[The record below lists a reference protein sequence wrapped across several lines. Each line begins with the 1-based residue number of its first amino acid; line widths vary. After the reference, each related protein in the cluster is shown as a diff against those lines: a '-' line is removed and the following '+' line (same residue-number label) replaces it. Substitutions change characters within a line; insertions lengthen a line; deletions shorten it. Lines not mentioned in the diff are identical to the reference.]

1 MKYIDKYQGSEVS
14 FWEVFPYMKETGLF
28 KTLYKADRSKDKN
41 KSSKVMW
48 YLALLKD
55 IDSEFYT
62 LEKDDQYGIITDTV
76 DLDVLKYLGSKEE
89 LDLYEKYFEE
99 FIDTAITADI
109 RSMEAK
115 LVERKQFIK
124 DTPYS
129 LDEMVYPDIE
139 AGETFKPYKKQGTA
153 AQLDKMIVDT
163 KNIHEEIRKLR
174 EAARSEQTEKGKG
187 GRESSFLEG

>member
-99 FIDTAITADI
+99 FIDTVITADI
-109 RSMEAK
+109 RAMETK

>member
-89 LDLYEKYFEE
+89 LDLYENYFEE
-99 FIDTAITADI
+99 FIDTVITADI
-109 RSMEAK
+109 RAMESK
-115 LVERKQFIK
+115 LLERKKFIRE
-124 DTPYS
+124 TPYS
-129 LDEMVYPDIE
+129 LDEMIYPDIE
-139 AGETFKPYKKQGTA
+139 AGENFKPYKKQGTA

-174 EAARSEQTEKGKG
+174 EAARSEQIEKGKG
-187 GRESSFLEG
+187 GRESSFLES